1 MSDKKKD
8 DETGVLAYARR
19 MFEGFRDKSAKAN
32 GKPKET
38 AEGVKTQT
46 ELRELFGSK
55 PKKDTKKKESGH
67 GDSKKRQADEDEATR
82 SLRNSEWGRYMQKPG
97 GK

>member
-8 DETGVLAYARR
+8 EETGVLAYARR

-32 GKPKET
+32 GKPRET

-55 PKKDTKKKESGH
+55 PKKKENDR